1 MVKKKKTKNLLLKV
15 NPDPDGFTHEFCQ
28 TLKKKIIPI
37 LGKVFQKIEEKAILL
52 DPFSEATKTLI
63 SK

>member
-1 MVKKKKTKNLLLKV
+1 MVNKQTNKTFFKV
-15 NPDPDGFTHEFCQ
+15 NPDPDGFTGEFCQ

-37 LGKVFQKIEEKAILL
+37 LGKVFQKIEEEAILL

>member
-1 MVKKKKTKNLLLKV
+1 MVKQNKTKLPLKV
-15 NPDPDGFTHEFCQ
+15 KPDPDGFTSEFCQ
-28 TLKKKIIPI
+28 ILKKKIIPI
-37 LGKVFQKIEEKAILL
+37 LGKVFQKIEEEAILL